1 MVNSLLSLVATKLLR
16 CTLIWWWLLI
26 FIPLKVSAQSPD
38 KLEWWGDQYTD
49 EGNHAMAESYY
60 REAYILDSSSFE
72 LGFKYG
78 RACWHNHHDERAIQ
92 LFEKTIKKDQ
102 GKLRPDAFF
111 YLGNLNMRNGRYPQA
126 IQYWKKYKQ
135 KTKGI
140 KEFHPE
146 KEAVEFGIKSAE
158 WAMKQVKVDSIQ
170 YSFAAINSE
179 NSEGQAYWVGDS
191 IVFQKWDSLSWKMGI
206 ADSALKTQV
215 NYKETFQNHDV
226 IHIVPFNQGW
236 IGVGYFG
243 DNDQQL
249 IYKDQGGSWKLIES
263 ISASGTK
270 NSMPSIGQWDG
281 FSYLLFGS
289 NRKGGVGGLDI
300 WFSRWDNGQ
309 WSKPRPMDDHIN
321 TIYDEIEPSCH
332 NGQLYFSSKGH
343 LGFGEFDIFSAIGSP
358 DNWTEIVNLGLPI
371 NSPQNDIGISIRQDS
386 IGQKWIWSSARKG
399 TGCCLDIYAYSWK
412 SIQRNSQDSIPKEI
426 SLLEMWLPL
435 PLYFHN
441 DEPSPK
447 SIDTVTTWTYK
458 DCFNS
463 YQKKGGDYIR
473 ELNDENEWEQF
484 EQAQLIYRFD
494 QWQKAMTI
502 LESRLTKGDTLIL
515 VVRGFASPL
524 AAGDYNLRLTQR
536 RIFSIQNDL
545 ELWNNGSLKTFIG
558 NQLKIKSL
566 PFGETRSAVVS
577 DDRNNVKESIY
588 AKKAREERRIEIE
601 GVEWRS
607 SKGQL
612 KRLGKTQ

>member
-1 MVNSLLSLVATKLLR
+1 MVNILLSLVATKLQR
-16 CTLIWWWLLI
+16 PTRIWWWLLI
-26 FIPLKVSAQSPD
+26 FIPLNVSAQSPD
-38 KLEWWGDQYTD
+38 KLEWWGDQYMD
-49 EGNHAMAESYY
+49 EGNHAMAEAYY
-60 REAYILDSSSFE
+60 REAYNLDSSSFE

-102 GKLRPDAFF
+102 GKLRPEAFF

-135 KTKGI
+135 KTKGV

-146 KEAVEFGIKSAE
+146 KEAVEFGIQSAE
-158 WAMKQVKVDSIQ
+158 WAMKQLKVDSIHV
-170 YSFAAINSE
+170 SFAAINSE
-179 NSEGQAYWVGDS
+179 KSEGQAYWVGDS
-191 IVFQKWDSLSWKMGI
+191 IVFQTWDSLSWKMGI

-215 NYKETFQNHDV
+215 KYKETFQNHDV
-226 IHIVPFNQGW
+226 IHIIPFQNGR
-236 IGVGYFG
+236 IGVGYVG

-249 IYKDQGGSWKLIES
+249 IYKSESGSWKLIES
-263 ISASGTK
+263 IVISGTK

-281 FSYLLFGS
+281 YSYLLFGS
-289 NRKGGVGGLDI
+289 NRKGSVGGMDI

-309 WSKPRPMDDHIN
+309 WSKPRPMDENIN
-321 TIYDEIEPSCH
+321 TKSDEIEPSCH
-332 NGQLYFSSKGH
+332 NGQMYFSSKGH
-343 LGFGEFDIFSAIGSP
+343 LGFGEFDIFRAKGSP
-358 DNWTEIVNLGLPI
+358 DNWTEVTNMGIPI
-371 NSPQNDIGISIRQDS
+371 NSPQNDIGLSIRQDT
-386 IGQKWIWSSARKG
+386 IGQKWIWSSSRKG
-399 TGCCLDIYAYSWK
+399 TGCCLDLYTYNWK
-412 SIQRNSQDSIPKEI
+412 STLRDQQDSIPKEI
-426 SLLEMWLPL
+426 SFLEMWLPL

-441 DEPSPK
+441 DEPSPR
-447 SIDTVTTWTYK
+447 SNDTTTSWSYN
-458 DCFNS
+458 DCYLS
-463 YQKKGGDYIR
+463 YVKKGEDYIR
-473 ELNDENEWEQF
+473 ELNDESEWEQF
-484 EQAQLIYRFD
+484 EKAQLEFRYS
-494 QWQKAMTI
+494 QWQKTMAI
-502 LESRLTKGDTLIL
+502 LESRLVKGDTLVL

-536 RIFSIQNDL
+536 RISSIQNDL
-545 ELWNNGSLKTFIG
+545 ELWNNGSLKPFVG

-566 PFGETRSAVVS
+566 PFGETKSAAVS

-612 KRLGKTQ
+612 KRLGKAQ